1 MLEEGGG
8 SSWGRPTMKEVMDQ
22 QISSLTVI
30 VEHLTNHLMHHNHC
44 QITILLGGGVTHLTL
59 QVRPQGIKGSNF
71 SRKGGMQRYHNLI

>member
-44 QITILLGGGVTHLTL
+44 QITILLVVVSPT
-59 QVRPQGIKGSNF
+59 
-71 SRKGGMQRYHNLI
+71 